1 MPSIEAAS
9 IRKIL
14 DSRGNPTVEVDLR
27 AGGILGRA
35 AAGSGASTGSHE
47 PPAFPKGGVNEAV
60 TVFRREVAPRIA
72 GHDVADQAGL
82 DRALRLLDGTENFSH
97 IGANVA
103 TSVSI
108 ANARAAAAAAGQ
120 PLFRHLGG
128 PAAVAVPI
136 PLGNVIG
143 GGRHAIGGTTIQE
156 YLVVSQGPHVADN
169 VFANARVHRSVGD
182 ALARKFPNEP
192 LGRGDEGAWIARLED
207 EEALGVLVDL
217 CKSVARDLG
226 FRIQPALDL
235 AASEFYRENKYHYR
249 ERSLTR
255 EGQIDFVERL
265 VREYGLF
272 SVEDPFDQ
280 EDFGAFAELT
290 KRVGDRCKVIGDDL
304 FVTNIERLRRG
315 IEQRAANAILI
326 KPNQIGTLSETRAAV
341 DLAHSAGYATVMS
354 HRSGE
359 TTDDT
364 IAHLAVA
371 FGCFGIK
378 TGAVGG
384 ERIAKLNEL
393 IRIEE
398 QLQEG
403 A

>member
-1 MPSIEAAS
+1 MPSIDRLA

-14 DSRGNPTVEVDLR
+14 DSRGNATVEVDIV
-27 AGGILGRA
+27 AGAALGRA
-35 AAGSGASTGSHE
+35 AAPSGASTGALEAPSW
-47 PPAFPKGGVNEAV
+47 PPGGVDGALRI
-60 TVFRREVAPRIA
+60 FQDSIAPRLR
-72 GHDVADQAGL
+72 GRDVKDQAGL
-82 DRALRLLDGTENFSH
+82 DRTLRELDGTPNFAR
-97 IGANVA
+97 IGGNVA
-103 TSVSI
+103 TAVSL
-108 ANARAAAAAAGQ
+108 ANAKAAAASAGK
-120 PLFRHLGG
+120 PLFRYLTG
-128 PAAVAVPI
+128 PQGPSI
-136 PLGNVIG
+136 PLPLGNVIG

-156 YLVVSQGPHVADN
+156 YLVVSQGPTALAN
-169 VFANARVHRSVGD
+169 VTTNARVHALVRD
-182 ALARKFPNEP
+182 ALMKRLPGVA
-192 LGRGDEGAWIARLED
+192 LGRGDEGAWVAQLQD
-207 EEALGVLVDL
+207 EEALSLLADVCRRVERQ
-217 CKSVARDLG
+217 AG
-226 FRIQPALDL
+226 FPVRPALDF
-235 AASEFYRENKYHYR
+235 AASEFYRGGKYRYR
-249 ERSLTR
+249 DRALSAKE
-255 EGQIDFVERL
+255 QVDFVERL
-265 VREYGLF
+265 ARDFPLF

-280 EDFGAFAELT
+280 EDFGAFTELT
-290 KRVGDRCKVIGDDL
+290 KRIGDRCKVIGDDI
-304 FVTNIERLRRG
+304 FVTNVERLRRG

-371 FGCFGIK
+371 FGCLGIK

-398 QLQEG
+398 QLQAG

>member
-1 MPSIEAAS
+1 MPSIDRLA

-14 DSRGNPTVEVDLR
+14 DSRGNATVEVDIV
-27 AGGILGRA
+27 AGAALGRA
-35 AAGSGASTGSHE
+35 AAPSGASTGALEAPSW
-47 PPAFPKGGVNEAV
+47 PPGGVDGALRI
-60 TVFRREVAPRIA
+60 FQDSIAPRLR
-72 GHDVADQAGL
+72 GRDVKDQAGL
-82 DRALRLLDGTENFSH
+82 DRTLRELDGTPNFAR
-97 IGANVA
+97 IGGNVA
-103 TSVSI
+103 TAVSL
-108 ANARAAAAAAGQ
+108 ANAKAAAASAGK
-120 PLFRHLGG
+120 PLFRYLTG
-128 PAAVAVPI
+128 PQGPSI
-136 PLGNVIG
+136 PLPLGNVIG

-156 YLVVSQGPHVADN
+156 YLVVSQGPTPLAN
-169 VFANARVHRSVGD
+169 VMTNARVHALVRD
-182 ALARKFPNEP
+182 ALMKRLPGVA
-192 LGRGDEGAWIARLED
+192 LGRGDEGAWVAQLQD
-207 EEALGVLVDL
+207 EEALSLLADVCRGVERE
-217 CKSVARDLG
+217 AG
-226 FRIQPALDL
+226 FPVRPALDF
-235 AASEFYRENKYHYR
+235 AASEFYRGGKYRYR
-249 ERSLTR
+249 DRALSAKE
-255 EGQIDFVERL
+255 QVDFVERL
-265 VREYGLF
+265 AGDFSLF

-280 EDFGAFAELT
+280 EDFGSFTELT
-290 KRVGDRCKVIGDDL
+290 KRIGDRCKVIGDDI
-304 FVTNIERLRRG
+304 FVTNVERLRRG

-371 FGCFGIK
+371 FGCLGIK

-398 QLQEG
+398 QLQAG

>member
-35 AAGSGASTGSHE
+35 AAASGASTGSHE
-47 PPAFPKGGVNEAV
+47 PPVFPKGGVNEAV

-82 DRALRLLDGTENFSH
+82 DRALRLLDGTENFAH

-120 PLFRHLGG
+120 PLFRYLGG
-128 PAAVAVPI
+128 PAVVALPI

-156 YLVVSQGPHVADN
+156 YLVVSRGPHVADN

-192 LGRGDEGAWIARLED
+192 LGRGDEGAWIARLDD
-207 EEALGVLVDL
+207 EEALGVLVDH

-249 ERSLTR
+249 DRSLTR
-255 EGQIDFVERL
+255 EGQIDLVERL

-272 SVEDPFDQ
+272 SVEDPFEQ

-304 FVTNIERLRRG
+304 FVTNVERLRRG

-398 QLQEG
+398 QLQAG